1 MGWSVR
7 DEEGKTKTKARGL
20 EEQIEEAL
28 TASSSFSEQD
38 FEDMDM
44 DLQVAGSLSS
54 SSSCCGSHCED
65 LEEPQVTQNLRRV
78 FDALRLTDYAG
89 YVKERIG
96 FTVASGVLLVLAG
109 LLSYVGGN
117 GVAGAAQNVLWSR
130 LGRACLCS
138 VYGILGV
145 PALLDLSYN
154 LVAFRIN
161 IHVLTMLAVF
171 GTVVIGSPLEGAL
184 LLVLFEFAH
193 AVEDKLTSAARGD
206 LTSLLESTP
215 KVAVT
220 VSVNQADYSPKYDTE
235 KSVRVESVSPGK
247 YVVVKAGDIVPLD
260 GTIVYGKSLITSENI
275 TGESLPYTKVVG
287 DCIPAGA
294 RSVDGTIVLR
304 TLKNVEESTPMRI
317 LKLTKAAQI
326 KKPGIS
332 MFLDSWLDMYSKA
345 VLVCTLAVSLALP
358 LVGVPVL
365 GTNGSVYRAAAF
377 LAAAA
382 PCALVM
388 TPLAY
393 ISAISAI
400 ARRGVIVRGGKVIDA
415 LSSCD
420 TVALDKT
427 GTLTEGKLE
436 CIGITRIPSSNG
448 LSEPHMMSPLEDTES
463 LSLALAVSQ
472 GSTHPISRAV
482 KKCSARAE
490 AQNGFKTQDFR
501 MIPGHGVEA
510 VVENGE
516 RNYKL
521 QFGSIDYVSKYLSEA
536 SSRQLDSLVEASG
549 KDKVIAV
556 LHAQP
561 QSRGEAQSQGEMTS
575 LFFFTDKVRSASATA
590 VDTLQSVYK
599 GKRLDVLM
607 LTGDREAN
615 AMHVADK
622 LGIKKVYAS
631 LLPEDKVRYV
641 EEMRSDVSK
650 SGHIAFVGDGIND
663 APALATADVGI
674 AFANSTTA
682 AAASA
687 ADVIVLKEGGDH
699 ISSLPYI
706 FRVARKT
713 KTIIKQN
720 LILAVVSIVAAT
732 LPSVAGKFPLWLSV
746 SIHEGSTL
754 LVALNSLRCLLP
766 ESKWWVGAALLV
778 TALMVP
784 GFYFSKVM
792 QIGVSLS
799 QLGLGLS
806 LGGLALMLESAS
818 AGLFAGALHSL
829 TGPDHLAALAP
840 LSMGRTTLAAGFL
853 GGLWGFGHSMGQLF
867 FGALF
872 ILLKSKLT
880 LQLDLIE
887 NFAGAA
893 VGLTL
898 IAIGYVGYKEAKNF
912 NFDRMRKE
920 GGKKGKVLSK
930 FSLATFGTGFLHGL
944 SPDAIFPILPAI
956 TMNTKACAFAFV
968 VSFLFGTIA
977 SMASYT
983 AFIGVGS
990 SALAQKSPDITRK
1003 VSMGSS
1009 FVAVFLGVALVLSAI
1024 FGIDLLQMGGH

>member
-1 MGWSVR
+1 M
-7 DEEGKTKTKARGL
+7 
-20 EEQIEEAL
+20 

-38 FEDMDM
+38 FEEM
-44 DLQVAGSLSS
+44 DLQATG
-54 SSSCCGSHCED
+54 SSCCGSHCED

-78 FDALRLTDYAG
+78 FDGLRLTDYAG

-109 LLSYVGGN
+109 SLSYVGGN

-130 LGRACLCS
+130 LGQACLFS

-171 GTVVIGSPLEGAL
+171 STIVIGSPLEGAL

-235 KSVRVESVSPGK
+235 KSMRVESVSPGK
-247 YVVVKAGDIVPLD
+247 YIVVKAGDIVPLD

-275 TGESLPYTKVVG
+275 TGESLPYIKVVG
-287 DCIPAGA
+287 DCVPAGA

-317 LKLTKAAQI
+317 LKLTEAAQV

-332 MFLDSWLDMYSKA
+332 MFLDSWMDIYSKA

-358 LVGVPVL
+358 LFGVPVV

-415 LSSCD
+415 LSRCD

-436 CIGITRIPSSNG
+436 CIGITRIPSNG
-448 LSEPHMMSPLEDTES
+448 LSQPHMMSPLEDMES

-472 GSTHPISRAV
+472 GSTHPISGAV
-482 KKCSARAE
+482 KKCSAKAE
-490 AQNGFKTQDFR
+490 TQNGFKTQDFR

-510 VVENGE
+510 VVENAE
-516 RNYKL
+516 RKYKL

-549 KDKVIAV
+549 EDKVIAV
-556 LHAQP
+556 LHAEP
-561 QSRGEAQSQGEMTS
+561 QSREEVQSQGEMTS
-575 LFFFTDKVRSASATA
+575 LFFFTDKIRSASATA
-590 VDTLQSVYK
+590 VDNLQSMYK
-599 GKRLDVLM
+599 GRKLDVLM

-615 AMHVADK
+615 ATHVADK

-720 LILAVVSIVAAT
+720 LILAVVSIIAAT

-778 TALMVP
+778 SALMVP
-784 GFYFSKVM
+784 GYYFSKVM

-872 ILLKSKLT
+872 VLLKSKLT
-880 LQLDLIE
+880 FQLDLIE

-898 IAIGYVGYKEAKNF
+898 IAIGYVGYKEAKYF
-912 NFDRMRKE
+912 NFDQMRKE
-920 GGKKGKVLSK
+920 GGRKGKVLSK

-968 VSFLFGTIA
+968 MSFLFGTIA

-1003 VSMGSS
+1003 ISMGSS